1 MADQEFLASFAVEL
15 DEAGIARL
23 QSVLAENTALAD
35 SLAAAFGAASVSLH
49 AFAEELG
56 LLPDFSGRG
65 VVTESLNGLGGLSLG
80 LDLSQAFTDY
90 ERFTALVKQPIALK
104 ASAAGITSAARTAL
118 NSVRSL
124 FAAPVTLYVKA
135 EQEGGGTDPGGGS
148 PVKMSA
154 GGRFS
159 RPTEV
164 QVAEDGDAEY
174 IIPVKKEERAVPL
187 LRRLLSEL
195 SPAAREKLTN
205 DEFYNRRDQSY
216 HGNFD
221 DCNMA
226 AVFRNL
232 SRRDCPLGSSLAS
245 VDFRSDEIS
254 ATGSHRLFAQIKD
267 LDSCSM
273 GVMNRAEARMT
284 PQEFRMKNEAAGS
297 ILSGSPAAGQ
307 VLSIV
312 TRDARSVSAPVSIQ
326 VHASGADAKQ
336 IGQSLYSVT
345 ERYLLRTLESAF
357 S

>member
-35 SLAAAFGAASVSLH
+35 SLAAAFGAASASLH
-49 AFAEELG
+49 TFAEDLG

-135 EQEGGGTDPGGGS
+135 EQEGGGTDPGGGP

-205 DEFYNRRDQSY
+205 Y
-216 HGNFD
+216 
-221 DCNMA
+221 
-226 AVFRNL
+226 
-232 SRRDCPLGSSLAS
+232 
-245 VDFRSDEIS
+245 
-254 ATGSHRLFAQIKD
+254 
-267 LDSCSM
+267 
-273 GVMNRAEARMT
+273 
-284 PQEFRMKNEAAGS
+284 EFRMKNEAAGS

-307 VLSIV
+307 ALSIV

-326 VHASGADAKQ
+326 VHASGADAKE

>member
-35 SLAAAFGAASVSLH
+35 SLAAAFGAASASLH
-49 AFAEELG
+49 AFAEDLG

-124 FAAPVTLYVKA
+124 FAAPVTLHVKA
-135 EQEGGGTDPGGGS
+135 EQEGGGTDPGGGP

-195 SPAAREKLTN
+195 SPAAREKLT
-205 DEFYNRRDQSY
+205 
-216 HGNFD
+216 
-221 DCNMA
+221 
-226 AVFRNL
+226 
-232 SRRDCPLGSSLAS
+232 
-245 VDFRSDEIS
+245 
-254 ATGSHRLFAQIKD
+254 
-267 LDSCSM
+267 
-273 GVMNRAEARMT
+273 
-284 PQEFRMKNEAAGS
+284 EFRMKNEAAGS

-307 VLSIV
+307 ALSIV

-326 VHASGADAKQ
+326 VHASGADAKE

>member
-23 QSVLAENTALAD
+23 QSVLAENAALAD
-35 SLAAAFGAASVSLH
+35 SLAAAFGAASASLH
-49 AFAEELG
+49 AFAEDLG

-104 ASAAGITSAARTAL
+104 ASTAGITSAARTAL

-124 FAAPVTLYVKA
+124 FAAPVTLHVKA
-135 EQEGGGTDPGGGS
+135 EQEGGGTDPGGGP

-164 QVAEDGDAEY
+164 QVAEDGNAEY

-205 DEFYNRRDQSY
+205 Y
-216 HGNFD
+216 
-221 DCNMA
+221 
-226 AVFRNL
+226 
-232 SRRDCPLGSSLAS
+232 
-245 VDFRSDEIS
+245 
-254 ATGSHRLFAQIKD
+254 
-267 LDSCSM
+267 
-273 GVMNRAEARMT
+273 
-284 PQEFRMKNEAAGS
+284 EFRMKNEAAGS

-326 VHASGADAKQ
+326 VHASGADAKE

>member
-15 DEAGIARL
+15 DETGIARL
-23 QSVLAENTALAD
+23 QSVLAENAALAD
-35 SLAAAFGAASVSLH
+35 SLAAAFGAASASLH
-49 AFAEELG
+49 AFAEDLG

-124 FAAPVTLYVKA
+124 FAAPVTLHVKA
-135 EQEGGGTDPGGGS
+135 EQEGGGTDPGGGP

-205 DEFYNRRDQSY
+205 Y
-216 HGNFD
+216 
-221 DCNMA
+221 
-226 AVFRNL
+226 
-232 SRRDCPLGSSLAS
+232 
-245 VDFRSDEIS
+245 
-254 ATGSHRLFAQIKD
+254 
-267 LDSCSM
+267 
-273 GVMNRAEARMT
+273 
-284 PQEFRMKNEAAGS
+284 EFRMKNEAAGS

-307 VLSIV
+307 ALSIV
-312 TRDARSVSAPVSIQ
+312 TRDTRSVSAPVSIQ

>member
-124 FAAPVTLYVKA
+124 FAAPVTLHVKA
-135 EQEGGGTDPGGGS
+135 EQEGGGTDPGGGP

-205 DEFYNRRDQSY
+205 Y
-216 HGNFD
+216 
-221 DCNMA
+221 
-226 AVFRNL
+226 
-232 SRRDCPLGSSLAS
+232 
-245 VDFRSDEIS
+245 
-254 ATGSHRLFAQIKD
+254 
-267 LDSCSM
+267 
-273 GVMNRAEARMT
+273 
-284 PQEFRMKNEAAGS
+284 EFRMKNEAAGS

-307 VLSIV
+307 ALSIV

-326 VHASGADAKQ
+326 VHASGADAKE

>member
-23 QSVLAENTALAD
+23 QSVLAENAALAD
-35 SLAAAFGAASVSLH
+35 SLAAAFGAASASLH
-49 AFAEELG
+49 AFAEDLG
-56 LLPDFSGRG
+56 QLPDFSGRG

-124 FAAPVTLYVKA
+124 FAAPVTLHVKA
-135 EQEGGGTDPGGGS
+135 EQEGGGTDPGGGP

-174 IIPVKKEERAVPL
+174 IIPVKKEKRAVPL

-205 DEFYNRRDQSY
+205 YES
-216 HGNFD
+216 
-221 DCNMA
+221 A
-226 AVFRNL
+226 IAV
-232 SRRDCPLGSSLAS
+232 
-245 VDFRSDEIS
+245 
-254 ATGSHRLFAQIKD
+254 TQIKD

-273 GVMNRAEARMT
+273 EVMNRAEARMT

-312 TRDARSVSAPVSIQ
+312 TRDARTVSAPVSIQ

>member
-35 SLAAAFGAASVSLH
+35 SLAAAFGAASASLH
-49 AFAEELG
+49 AFAEDLG

-90 ERFTALVKQPIALK
+90 ERFTALVKQPIVLK

-124 FAAPVTLYVKA
+124 FAAPVTLHVKA
-135 EQEGGGTDPGGGS
+135 EQEGGGTDHGGET

-205 DEFYNRRDQSY
+205 Y
-216 HGNFD
+216 
-221 DCNMA
+221 
-226 AVFRNL
+226 
-232 SRRDCPLGSSLAS
+232 
-245 VDFRSDEIS
+245 
-254 ATGSHRLFAQIKD
+254 
-267 LDSCSM
+267 
-273 GVMNRAEARMT
+273 
-284 PQEFRMKNEAAGS
+284 EFRIQNSELKTMENEEPTKTVFTGC
-297 ILSGSPAAGQ
+297 PAAGQ

-326 VHASGADAKQ
+326 VHASGADAKE

>member
-35 SLAAAFGAASVSLH
+35 SLAAAFGAASASLH
-49 AFAEELG
+49 AFAEDLG

-124 FAAPVTLYVKA
+124 FAVPVTLHVKA
-135 EQEGGGTDPGGGS
+135 EQEGGGTDPGGGP

-205 DEFYNRRDQSY
+205 Y
-216 HGNFD
+216 
-221 DCNMA
+221 
-226 AVFRNL
+226 
-232 SRRDCPLGSSLAS
+232 
-245 VDFRSDEIS
+245 
-254 ATGSHRLFAQIKD
+254 
-267 LDSCSM
+267 
-273 GVMNRAEARMT
+273 
-284 PQEFRMKNEAAGS
+284 EFRMKNEAAGS

-326 VHASGADAKQ
+326 VHASGADAKE

>member
-23 QSVLAENTALAD
+23 QSVLAENAALAD
-35 SLAAAFGAASVSLH
+35 SLAAAFGAASASLH
-49 AFAEELG
+49 AFAEDLG

-124 FAAPVTLYVKA
+124 FAAPVTLHVKA
-135 EQEGGGTDPGGGS
+135 EQEGGGTDPGGGP

-174 IIPVKKEERAVPL
+174 IIPVKKEKRAVPL
-187 LRRLLSEL
+187 LHRLLSEL

-205 DEFYNRRDQSY
+205 Y
-216 HGNFD
+216 
-221 DCNMA
+221 
-226 AVFRNL
+226 
-232 SRRDCPLGSSLAS
+232 
-245 VDFRSDEIS
+245 
-254 ATGSHRLFAQIKD
+254 
-267 LDSCSM
+267 
-273 GVMNRAEARMT
+273 
-284 PQEFRMKNEAAGS
+284 EFRMKNEAAGS

-307 VLSIV
+307 ALSIV

-326 VHASGADAKQ
+326 VHASGADAKE

>member
-35 SLAAAFGAASVSLH
+35 SLAAAFGAASASLH
-49 AFAEELG
+49 AFAEDLG

-124 FAAPVTLYVKA
+124 FAAPVTLHVKA
-135 EQEGGGTDPGGGS
+135 EQEGGGTDPGGGP

-205 DEFYNRRDQSY
+205 Y
-216 HGNFD
+216 
-221 DCNMA
+221 
-226 AVFRNL
+226 
-232 SRRDCPLGSSLAS
+232 
-245 VDFRSDEIS
+245 
-254 ATGSHRLFAQIKD
+254 
-267 LDSCSM
+267 
-273 GVMNRAEARMT
+273 
-284 PQEFRMKNEAAGS
+284 EFRMKNEAAGS

-326 VHASGADAKQ
+326 VHASGADAKE

>member
-35 SLAAAFGAASVSLH
+35 SLAAAFGAASASLH
-49 AFAEELG
+49 AFAEDLG

-90 ERFTALVKQPIALK
+90 ERFTALVKQPIVLK

-124 FAAPVTLYVKA
+124 FAAPVTLHVKA
-135 EQEGGGTDPGGGS
+135 EQEGGGTDPGGGP

-205 DEFYNRRDQSY
+205 Y
-216 HGNFD
+216 
-221 DCNMA
+221 
-226 AVFRNL
+226 
-232 SRRDCPLGSSLAS
+232 
-245 VDFRSDEIS
+245 
-254 ATGSHRLFAQIKD
+254 
-267 LDSCSM
+267 
-273 GVMNRAEARMT
+273 
-284 PQEFRMKNEAAGS
+284 EFRMKNEAAGS

-326 VHASGADAKQ
+326 VHASGADAKE

-357 S
+357 F

>member
-35 SLAAAFGAASVSLH
+35 SLAAAFGAASASLH

-124 FAAPVTLYVKA
+124 FAAPVTLHVKA

-205 DEFYNRRDQSY
+205 Y
-216 HGNFD
+216 
-221 DCNMA
+221 
-226 AVFRNL
+226 
-232 SRRDCPLGSSLAS
+232 
-245 VDFRSDEIS
+245 
-254 ATGSHRLFAQIKD
+254 
-267 LDSCSM
+267 
-273 GVMNRAEARMT
+273 
-284 PQEFRMKNEAAGS
+284 EFRMKNEAAGS

-326 VHASGADAKQ
+326 VHASGADAKE

>member
-23 QSVLAENTALAD
+23 QSILAENAALAD
-35 SLAAAFGAASVSLH
+35 SLAAAFGAASASLH
-49 AFAEELG
+49 AFAEDLG

-124 FAAPVTLYVKA
+124 FAAPVTLHVKA
-135 EQEGGGTDPGGGS
+135 EQEGGGTDPGGGP

-205 DEFYNRRDQSY
+205 Y
-216 HGNFD
+216 
-221 DCNMA
+221 
-226 AVFRNL
+226 
-232 SRRDCPLGSSLAS
+232 
-245 VDFRSDEIS
+245 
-254 ATGSHRLFAQIKD
+254 
-267 LDSCSM
+267 
-273 GVMNRAEARMT
+273 
-284 PQEFRMKNEAAGS
+284 EFRMKNEAAGS

-326 VHASGADAKQ
+326 VHASGADAKE

>member
-35 SLAAAFGAASVSLH
+35 SLAAAFGAASASLH
-49 AFAEELG
+49 AFAEDLG

-65 VVTESLNGLGGLSLG
+65 IVTESLNGLGGLSLG

-124 FAAPVTLYVKA
+124 FAAPVTLHVKA
-135 EQEGGGTDPGGGS
+135 EQEGGGTDPGGGP

-205 DEFYNRRDQSY
+205 Y
-216 HGNFD
+216 
-221 DCNMA
+221 
-226 AVFRNL
+226 
-232 SRRDCPLGSSLAS
+232 
-245 VDFRSDEIS
+245 
-254 ATGSHRLFAQIKD
+254 
-267 LDSCSM
+267 
-273 GVMNRAEARMT
+273 
-284 PQEFRMKNEAAGS
+284 EFRMKNEAAGS

-307 VLSIV
+307 ALSIV

-326 VHASGADAKQ
+326 VHASGADAKE

>member
-23 QSVLAENTALAD
+23 QSALAENTALAD
-35 SLAAAFGAASVSLH
+35 SLAAAFGAASASLH
-49 AFAEELG
+49 AFAEDLG

-124 FAAPVTLYVKA
+124 FAAPVTLHVKA
-135 EQEGGGTDPGGGS
+135 EQEGGGTDPGGDP

-154 GGRFS
+154 GGSFS

-205 DEFYNRRDQSY
+205 Y
-216 HGNFD
+216 
-221 DCNMA
+221 
-226 AVFRNL
+226 
-232 SRRDCPLGSSLAS
+232 
-245 VDFRSDEIS
+245 
-254 ATGSHRLFAQIKD
+254 
-267 LDSCSM
+267 
-273 GVMNRAEARMT
+273 
-284 PQEFRMKNEAAGS
+284 EFRMKNEAAGS

-307 VLSIV
+307 ALSIV

-326 VHASGADAKQ
+326 VHASGADAKE

>member
-124 FAAPVTLYVKA
+124 FAAPVTLHVKA

-164 QVAEDGDAEY
+164 QVAEDGNAEY

-205 DEFYNRRDQSY
+205 YES
-216 HGNFD
+216 
-221 DCNMA
+221 A
-226 AVFRNL
+226 IAV
-232 SRRDCPLGSSLAS
+232 
-245 VDFRSDEIS
+245 
-254 ATGSHRLFAQIKD
+254 TQIKD
-267 LDSCSM
+267 LNSCSM

-307 VLSIV
+307 VMNIV

-326 VHASGADAKQ
+326 VHASGADAKE

>member
-35 SLAAAFGAASVSLH
+35 SLAAAFGAASASLH
-49 AFAEELG
+49 AFAEDLG

-104 ASAAGITSAARTAL
+104 ASAVGITSAARTAL

-124 FAAPVTLYVKA
+124 FAAPVTLHVKA
-135 EQEGGGTDPGGGS
+135 EQEGGGTDPGGGP

-174 IIPVKKEERAVPL
+174 IIPVKKEKRAVPL

-195 SPAAREKLTN
+195 SPAAREKLT
-205 DEFYNRRDQSY
+205 
-216 HGNFD
+216 
-221 DCNMA
+221 
-226 AVFRNL
+226 
-232 SRRDCPLGSSLAS
+232 
-245 VDFRSDEIS
+245 
-254 ATGSHRLFAQIKD
+254 
-267 LDSCSM
+267 
-273 GVMNRAEARMT
+273 NRAEARMT

-297 ILSGSPAAGQ
+297 ILSGSLAAGQ

-326 VHASGADAKQ
+326 VHASGADAKE

>member
-1 MADQEFLASFAVEL
+1 MADQEFLASFAVKL

-35 SLAAAFGAASVSLH
+35 SLAAAFGAASASLH
-49 AFAEELG
+49 AFAEDLG

-124 FAAPVTLYVKA
+124 FAAPVTLHVKA
-135 EQEGGGTDPGGGS
+135 EQEGGGTDPGGGP

-205 DEFYNRRDQSY
+205 Y
-216 HGNFD
+216 
-221 DCNMA
+221 
-226 AVFRNL
+226 
-232 SRRDCPLGSSLAS
+232 
-245 VDFRSDEIS
+245 
-254 ATGSHRLFAQIKD
+254 
-267 LDSCSM
+267 
-273 GVMNRAEARMT
+273 
-284 PQEFRMKNEAAGS
+284 EFRMKNEAAGS

-326 VHASGADAKQ
+326 VHASGADAKE

>member
-35 SLAAAFGAASVSLH
+35 SLAAAFGAASASLH
-49 AFAEELG
+49 AFAENLG

-124 FAAPVTLYVKA
+124 FAAPVTLHVKA
-135 EQEGGGTDPGGGS
+135 EQEGGGTDPGGGP

-164 QVAEDGDAEY
+164 QVAEDGNAEY

-205 DEFYNRRDQSY
+205 Y
-216 HGNFD
+216 
-221 DCNMA
+221 
-226 AVFRNL
+226 
-232 SRRDCPLGSSLAS
+232 
-245 VDFRSDEIS
+245 
-254 ATGSHRLFAQIKD
+254 
-267 LDSCSM
+267 
-273 GVMNRAEARMT
+273 
-284 PQEFRMKNEAAGS
+284 EFRMKNEAAGS

-307 VLSIV
+307 ALSIV

-326 VHASGADAKQ
+326 VHASGADAKE

>member
-35 SLAAAFGAASVSLH
+35 SLAAAFGAASASLH
-49 AFAEELG
+49 AFAEDLG

-124 FAAPVTLYVKA
+124 FAAPVTLHVKA
-135 EQEGGGTDPGGGS
+135 EQEGGGTDPGGGP

-159 RPTEV
+159 QPTEV

-205 DEFYNRRDQSY
+205 Y
-216 HGNFD
+216 
-221 DCNMA
+221 
-226 AVFRNL
+226 
-232 SRRDCPLGSSLAS
+232 
-245 VDFRSDEIS
+245 
-254 ATGSHRLFAQIKD
+254 
-267 LDSCSM
+267 
-273 GVMNRAEARMT
+273 
-284 PQEFRMKNEAAGS
+284 EFRMKNEAAGS

-307 VLSIV
+307 ALSIV

-326 VHASGADAKQ
+326 VHASGADAKE
-336 IGQSLYSVT
+336 IGQSLYSVM

>member
-35 SLAAAFGAASVSLH
+35 SLAAAFGAASASLH
-49 AFAEELG
+49 AFAEDLG

-124 FAAPVTLYVKA
+124 FAAPVTLHVKA
-135 EQEGGGTDPGGGS
+135 EQEGGGTDPGGGP

-205 DEFYNRRDQSY
+205 Y
-216 HGNFD
+216 
-221 DCNMA
+221 
-226 AVFRNL
+226 
-232 SRRDCPLGSSLAS
+232 
-245 VDFRSDEIS
+245 
-254 ATGSHRLFAQIKD
+254 
-267 LDSCSM
+267 
-273 GVMNRAEARMT
+273 
-284 PQEFRMKNEAAGS
+284 EFRMKNEAARS

-307 VLSIV
+307 ALSIV

-326 VHASGADAKQ
+326 VHASGADAKE

>member
-35 SLAAAFGAASVSLH
+35 SLAAAFGAASASLH
-49 AFAEELG
+49 AFAEDLG

-124 FAAPVTLYVKA
+124 FAAPVTLHVKA
-135 EQEGGGTDPGGGS
+135 EQEGGGTDPGGGP

-174 IIPVKKEERAVPL
+174 IIPVKKEKRAVPL

-195 SPAAREKLTN
+195 SPAARERVTN
-205 DEFYNRRDQSY
+205 SELRIQNSE
-216 HGNFD
+216 
-221 DCNMA
+221 
-226 AVFRNL
+226 L
-232 SRRDCPLGSSLAS
+232 IL
-245 VDFRSDEIS
+245 
-254 ATGSHRLFAQIKD
+254 
-267 LDSCSM
+267 
-273 GVMNRAEARMT
+273 T
-284 PQEFRMKNEAAGS
+284 PQEFKIHGEEKIGKGLMGS
-297 ILSGSPAAGQ
+297 VLTGSPAAGQ
-307 VLSIV
+307 VL
-312 TRDARSVSAPVSIQ
+312 RRLCCAAYNNRPARFPPRR
-326 VHASGADAKQ
+326 SG
-336 IGQSLYSVT
+336 SW
-345 ERYLLRTLESAF
+345 R
-357 S
+357 

>member
-35 SLAAAFGAASVSLH
+35 SLAAAFGAASASLH
-49 AFAEELG
+49 AFAEDLG

-65 VVTESLNGLGGLSLG
+65 VVTESLKGLGGLSLG

-124 FAAPVTLYVKA
+124 FATPVTLHVKA
-135 EQEGGGTDPGGGS
+135 EQEGGGTDPGGGP

-205 DEFYNRRDQSY
+205 YES
-216 HGNFD
+216 
-221 DCNMA
+221 A
-226 AVFRNL
+226 IAV
-232 SRRDCPLGSSLAS
+232 
-245 VDFRSDEIS
+245 
-254 ATGSHRLFAQIKD
+254 TQIKD

-326 VHASGADAKQ
+326 VQAAGADAKE

>member
-1 MADQEFLASFAVEL
+1 MADQEFLASFAVKL

-35 SLAAAFGAASVSLH
+35 SLAAAFGAASASLH
-49 AFAEELG
+49 AFAEDLG

-124 FAAPVTLYVKA
+124 FAAPVTLHVKA
-135 EQEGGGTDPGGGS
+135 EQEGGGTDPGGGP
-148 PVKMSA
+148 PVKMSV

-164 QVAEDGDAEY
+164 QVAEDGNAEY

-205 DEFYNRRDQSY
+205 YES
-216 HGNFD
+216 
-221 DCNMA
+221 A
-226 AVFRNL
+226 IAV
-232 SRRDCPLGSSLAS
+232 
-245 VDFRSDEIS
+245 
-254 ATGSHRLFAQIKD
+254 TQIKD

-297 ILSGSPAAGQ
+297 ILSGSLAAGQ
-307 VLSIV
+307 ALSIV

-326 VHASGADAKQ
+326 VHASGADAKE

>member
-35 SLAAAFGAASVSLH
+35 SLTAAFGAASASLH
-49 AFAEELG
+49 AFAEDLG

-124 FAAPVTLYVKA
+124 FAAPVTLHVKA
-135 EQEGGGTDPGGGS
+135 EQEGGGTDPGGGP

-164 QVAEDGDAEY
+164 QVAEDGNAEY

-205 DEFYNRRDQSY
+205 Y
-216 HGNFD
+216 
-221 DCNMA
+221 
-226 AVFRNL
+226 
-232 SRRDCPLGSSLAS
+232 
-245 VDFRSDEIS
+245 
-254 ATGSHRLFAQIKD
+254 
-267 LDSCSM
+267 
-273 GVMNRAEARMT
+273 
-284 PQEFRMKNEAAGS
+284 EFRMKNEAAGS

-307 VLSIV
+307 VMNIV

-326 VHASGADAKQ
+326 VHASGADAKE

-357 S
+357 F

>member
-35 SLAAAFGAASVSLH
+35 SLAAAFGAASASLH
-49 AFAEELG
+49 AFAEDLG

-124 FAAPVTLYVKA
+124 FAAPVTLHVKA
-135 EQEGGGTDPGGGS
+135 EQEGGGTDPGGGP

-205 DEFYNRRDQSY
+205 
-216 HGNFD
+216 
-221 DCNMA
+221 
-226 AVFRNL
+226 
-232 SRRDCPLGSSLAS
+232 
-245 VDFRSDEIS
+245 
-254 ATGSHRLFAQIKD
+254 
-267 LDSCSM
+267 
-273 GVMNRAEARMT
+273 RAEARMT

-307 VLSIV
+307 ALSIV

-326 VHASGADAKQ
+326 VHASGADAKE

>member
-23 QSVLAENTALAD
+23 QSVLAENAALAD
-35 SLAAAFGAASVSLH
+35 SLAAAFGAASASLH
-49 AFAEELG
+49 AFAEDLG

-124 FAAPVTLYVKA
+124 FAAPVTLHVKA
-135 EQEGGGTDPGGGS
+135 EQEGGGTDPGGGP

-205 DEFYNRRDQSY
+205 
-216 HGNFD
+216 
-221 DCNMA
+221 
-226 AVFRNL
+226 
-232 SRRDCPLGSSLAS
+232 
-245 VDFRSDEIS
+245 
-254 ATGSHRLFAQIKD
+254 
-267 LDSCSM
+267 
-273 GVMNRAEARMT
+273 RAEARMT

-307 VLSIV
+307 ALSIV

-326 VHASGADAKQ
+326 VHASGADAKE

>member
-35 SLAAAFGAASVSLH
+35 SLAAAFGAASASLH
-49 AFAEELG
+49 AFAEDLG

-104 ASAAGITSAARTAL
+104 ASAAGITSAARIAL

-124 FAAPVTLYVKA
+124 FAAPVTLHVKA

-174 IIPVKKEERAVPL
+174 IIPVKKEKRAVPL

-205 DEFYNRRDQSY
+205 Y
-216 HGNFD
+216 
-221 DCNMA
+221 
-226 AVFRNL
+226 
-232 SRRDCPLGSSLAS
+232 
-245 VDFRSDEIS
+245 
-254 ATGSHRLFAQIKD
+254 
-267 LDSCSM
+267 
-273 GVMNRAEARMT
+273 
-284 PQEFRMKNEAAGS
+284 EFRMKNEAAGS

-307 VLSIV
+307 ALSIV

-326 VHASGADAKQ
+326 VHASGADAKE

>member
-35 SLAAAFGAASVSLH
+35 SLAAAFSAASASLH
-49 AFAEELG
+49 TFAEDLG

-124 FAAPVTLYVKA
+124 FAAPVTLHVKA
-135 EQEGGGTDPGGGS
+135 EQEGGGTDPGGGP

-205 DEFYNRRDQSY
+205 Y
-216 HGNFD
+216 
-221 DCNMA
+221 
-226 AVFRNL
+226 
-232 SRRDCPLGSSLAS
+232 
-245 VDFRSDEIS
+245 
-254 ATGSHRLFAQIKD
+254 
-267 LDSCSM
+267 
-273 GVMNRAEARMT
+273 
-284 PQEFRMKNEAAGS
+284 EFRMKNEAAGS

-326 VHASGADAKQ
+326 VHASGADAKE

>member
-118 NSVRSL
+118 NSIRSL
-124 FAAPVTLYVKA
+124 FAAPVTLHVKA
-135 EQEGGGTDPGGGS
+135 EQEGGGTDPGGGP

-164 QVAEDGDAEY
+164 QVAEDGNAEY

-205 DEFYNRRDQSY
+205 Y
-216 HGNFD
+216 
-221 DCNMA
+221 
-226 AVFRNL
+226 
-232 SRRDCPLGSSLAS
+232 
-245 VDFRSDEIS
+245 
-254 ATGSHRLFAQIKD
+254 
-267 LDSCSM
+267 
-273 GVMNRAEARMT
+273 
-284 PQEFRMKNEAAGS
+284 EFRMKNEAAGS

-307 VLSIV
+307 ALSIV

-326 VHASGADAKQ
+326 VHASGADAKE

>member
-15 DEAGIARL
+15 DETGIARL
-23 QSVLAENTALAD
+23 QSVLAENAALAD
-35 SLAAAFGAASVSLH
+35 SLAAAFGAASASLH
-49 AFAEELG
+49 AFAEDLG

-124 FAAPVTLYVKA
+124 FAAPVTLHVKA
-135 EQEGGGTDPGGGS
+135 EQEGGGTDPGGGP

-205 DEFYNRRDQSY
+205 Y
-216 HGNFD
+216 
-221 DCNMA
+221 
-226 AVFRNL
+226 
-232 SRRDCPLGSSLAS
+232 
-245 VDFRSDEIS
+245 
-254 ATGSHRLFAQIKD
+254 
-267 LDSCSM
+267 
-273 GVMNRAEARMT
+273 
-284 PQEFRMKNEAAGS
+284 EFRMKNEAAGS

-307 VLSIV
+307 ALSIV

-326 VHASGADAKQ
+326 VHASGADAKE

>member
-35 SLAAAFGAASVSLH
+35 SLAAAFGAASASLH
-49 AFAEELG
+49 AFAEDLG

-124 FAAPVTLYVKA
+124 FAAPVTLHVKA
-135 EQEGGGTDPGGGS
+135 EQEGGGTDPGGGP

-164 QVAEDGDAEY
+164 QVAEDGNAEY

-205 DEFYNRRDQSY
+205 Y
-216 HGNFD
+216 
-221 DCNMA
+221 
-226 AVFRNL
+226 
-232 SRRDCPLGSSLAS
+232 
-245 VDFRSDEIS
+245 
-254 ATGSHRLFAQIKD
+254 
-267 LDSCSM
+267 
-273 GVMNRAEARMT
+273 
-284 PQEFRMKNEAAGS
+284 EFRMKNEAAGN

-326 VHASGADAKQ
+326 VHASGADAKE

>member
-23 QSVLAENTALAD
+23 QSVLAEHTALAD

-124 FAAPVTLYVKA
+124 FAAPVTLHVKA
-135 EQEGGGTDPGGGS
+135 EQEGGGTDPGGGP

-205 DEFYNRRDQSY
+205 Y
-216 HGNFD
+216 
-221 DCNMA
+221 
-226 AVFRNL
+226 
-232 SRRDCPLGSSLAS
+232 
-245 VDFRSDEIS
+245 
-254 ATGSHRLFAQIKD
+254 
-267 LDSCSM
+267 
-273 GVMNRAEARMT
+273 
-284 PQEFRMKNEAAGS
+284 EFRMKNEAAGS

-326 VHASGADAKQ
+326 VHASGADAKE

>member
-23 QSVLAENTALAD
+23 QSVLAENAALAD
-35 SLAAAFGAASVSLH
+35 SLAAAFGAASASLH
-49 AFAEELG
+49 AFAEDLG

-124 FAAPVTLYVKA
+124 FAVPVTLHVKA
-135 EQEGGGTDPGGGS
+135 EQEGGGTDPGGGP

-205 DEFYNRRDQSY
+205 Y
-216 HGNFD
+216 
-221 DCNMA
+221 
-226 AVFRNL
+226 
-232 SRRDCPLGSSLAS
+232 
-245 VDFRSDEIS
+245 
-254 ATGSHRLFAQIKD
+254 
-267 LDSCSM
+267 
-273 GVMNRAEARMT
+273 
-284 PQEFRMKNEAAGS
+284 EFRMKNEAAGS

-307 VLSIV
+307 ALSIV

-326 VHASGADAKQ
+326 VHASGADAKE